1 MTTTSSSPARR
12 ACDDVEEEQL
22 EVKVGAASP
31 AGDSK
36 LAGLVIECTLDLVN
50 LRLRLL
56 AGVDPDAV
64 RAVAP
69 LLEALAEEV
78 NRLPAAVPVRR
89 PVGFRVG

>member
-1 MTTTSSSPARR
+1 MATS
-12 ACDDVEEEQL
+12 CDDAPAPEDQP
-22 EVKVGAASP
+22 EVVPGRASP

-69 LLEALAEEV
+69 LLQAMADEV
-78 NRLPAAVPVRR
+78 NRLPAVVPVRR
-89 PVGFRVG
+89 PVGFRVE